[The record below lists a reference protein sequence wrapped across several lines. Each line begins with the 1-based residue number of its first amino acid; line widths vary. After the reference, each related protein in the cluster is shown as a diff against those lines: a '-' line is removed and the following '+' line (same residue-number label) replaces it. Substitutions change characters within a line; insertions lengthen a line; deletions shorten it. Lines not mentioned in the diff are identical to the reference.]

1 MPGLTPLLRRHP
13 EHPVSTE
20 TKLKKIM
27 ELSKSAPD
35 VKFKNLTH
43 LVNKES
49 LMSCFHELD
58 GKKAVGTD
66 GVRHTTNEL
75 YILSLL
81 P

>member
-1 MPGLTPLLRRHP
+1 MSVI
-13 EHPVSTE
+13 EHPVSAE

-35 VKFKNLTH
+35 VKFKNLIH

-49 LMSCFHELD
+49 LISCFHELD
-58 GKKAVGTD
+58 REKAVGTD
-66 GVRHTTNEL
+66 GLRHTTNER